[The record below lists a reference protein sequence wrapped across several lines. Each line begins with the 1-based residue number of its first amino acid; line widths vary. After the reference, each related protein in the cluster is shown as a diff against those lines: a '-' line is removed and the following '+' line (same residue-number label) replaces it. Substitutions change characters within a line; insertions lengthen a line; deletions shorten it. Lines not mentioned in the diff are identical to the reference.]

1 MKAKST
7 SCRRWKVDSPSS
19 HSPFPIAT
27 LSVAGGGRIGV
38 CPLPG
43 KGGALTAD
51 LAAVLAWKPAVVVSM
66 TEASEMEAAGSTSL
80 GGKLEGSGVKWVH
93 LPVRD
98 YGGLSEENAKAWPEL
113 SSALHRHLDRGEGVL
128 VHCRGGQGRSG
139 MIALR
144 LMAERGEAPAAGLA
158 RLRAA
163 RPGAVETAEQYAW
176 ALHSKPPTA

>member
-7 SCRRWKVDSPSS
+7 SCRRWKADSPPSNC
-19 HSPFPIAT
+19 PFPIAT
-27 LSVAGGGRIGV
+27 LSVESGGRIGV

-43 KGGALTAD
+43 KTGALEAD
-51 LAAVLAWKPAVVVSM
+51 LAAVLDWEPALVVSM
-66 TEASEMEAAGSTSL
+66 TEASEMQAAGTSSL
-80 GGKLEGSGVKWVH
+80 GEKLKSAGVQWVH

-98 YGGLSEENAKAWPEL
+98 YGGLSDENAKTWPEL
-113 SSALHRHLDRGEGVL
+113 STALHRHLDRSEGVL

-144 LMAERGEAPAAGLA
+144 LMVERGEDPSVALK

-163 RPGAVETAEQYAW
+163 RPGAVETDEQCAW
-176 ALHSKPPTA
+176 ALRSKPSTA